1 MRGKIPKN
9 DLNAFI
15 LARNQTGTGLIDA
28 QSGRDI
34 HALQQLRQAKLNAS
48 PLSLPVNIVTPCG

>member
-28 QSGRDI
+28 ESGWDI
-34 HALQQLRQAKLNAS
+34 HALQQLRQAKSAIERVS
-48 PLSLPVNIVTPCG
+48 AVCPG